1 MVTNISESL
10 NNVLKDARELPVIGL
25 LEFIRSL
32 IQRWFYE
39 RRSNS
44 SFQRSKLTS
53 YAEGVIREALR
64 DSRSMDVCS
73 LLVVYIL
80 N

>member
-1 MVTNISESL
+1 MTTNISESL

-44 SFQRSKLTS
+44 SFQRS
-53 YAEGVIREALR
+53 
-64 DSRSMDVCS
+64 
-73 LLVVYIL
+73 
-80 N
+80 